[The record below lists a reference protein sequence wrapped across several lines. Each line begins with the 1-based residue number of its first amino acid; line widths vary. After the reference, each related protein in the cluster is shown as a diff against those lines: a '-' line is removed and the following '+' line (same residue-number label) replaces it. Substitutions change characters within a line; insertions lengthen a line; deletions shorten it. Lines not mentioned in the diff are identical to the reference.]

1 MEGIIA
7 AEMIFG
13 LNHFAQG
20 RMVLTMNRSATESFL
35 DPRRWRILAVLAVA
49 QFMVVLDATIVNVAL
64 PSIRADLGFDA
75 TDLQWVVNAYTLLFG
90 GFLLLGGRLG
100 DLLGRRRVFLTG
112 LGLFA
117 VASLAGGF
125 ATSQDLLVGARAVQG
140 FGAALMSPAA
150 LALVVTTFPA
160 GRERATA
167 MGIWASL
174 AGLGGTVGVVAGG
187 ILVDAVGWE
196 WVFFVNVPVAIAVV
210 PFVLRLVRESREEVV
225 GRRTYDVAGAVT
237 ATLGLMTLV
246 YAVIGTDQHGWVS
259 ARTLGLV
266 AGSVALLG
274 TFVAI
279 ESRSSAPLVPL
290 RLFANRGVSTGNVAQ
305 LLNGAAFIGMFFLL
319 ALAMQSV
326 LGMSAIET
334 GIAFVPMGV
343 TAIAGATLAPVVVAR
358 YGTRVTFAIGALL
371 GFLSLG
377 FLSQMDA
384 SVSYAAHVL
393 PAIMVYGFAIPFM
406 GVPNTIAAIRD
417 VPAARAGTASG
428 LVNASFQVGGA
439 IGVAAVTALAT
450 SHTTALLAGGSSQAE
465 ALAAGY
471 ARGFAATAI
480 VAGLALV
487 LALVASP
494 SLRVDA
500 EETIEAEADMVAV
513 PA

>member
-1 MEGIIA
+1 
-7 AEMIFG
+7 
-13 LNHFAQG
+13 
-20 RMVLTMNRSATESFL
+20 MNRSTAESFP
-35 DPRRWRILAVLAVA
+35 DPRRWFILAVLAVA

-75 TDLQWVVNAYTLLFG
+75 TSLQWVVNAYTLLFG
-90 GFLLLGGRLG
+90 GFLLLGGRAG

-117 VASLAGGF
+117 AASLAGGF
-125 ATSQDLLVGARAVQG
+125 ATSQGLLVGARAVQG

-150 LALVVTTFPA
+150 LALVVTTFPP

-187 ILVDAVGWE
+187 LLVDAVGWE
-196 WVFFVNVPVAIAVV
+196 WIFFVNVPIAAAVV
-210 PFVLRLVRESREEVV
+210 PFVLRLVRESREEVRK
-225 GRRTYDVAGAVT
+225 RRTYDVAGAVT
-237 ATLGLMTLV
+237 ATAGLMALV
-246 YAVIGTDQHGWVS
+246 YAVIGTDEHGWGS
-259 ARTLGLV
+259 ARTIGVLV
-266 AGSVALLG
+266 ASAVLLAA
-274 TFVAI
+274 FVAI

-305 LLNGAAFIGMFFLL
+305 ILNGGAFIGMFFLL

-334 GIAFVPMGV
+334 GVAFVPMGV
-343 TAIAGATLAPVVVAR
+343 TAIAGAMLAPVSVAR
-358 YGTRVTFAIGALL
+358 LGTRTTFAIGAAL
-371 GFLSLG
+371 GVVSLSYLAR
-377 FLSQMDA
+377 LDA
-384 SVSYAAHVL
+384 GATYAADVL
-393 PAIMVYGFAIPFM
+393 PAILVYGFAIPFV

-439 IGVAAVTALAT
+439 IGIAAVTALAT
-450 SHTTALLAGGSSQAE
+450 AHTTSLAAGGAGRME
-465 ALAAGY
+465 ALAGGY
-471 ARGFAATAI
+471 ARGFLATAVI
-480 VAGLALV
+480 AGLGLL
-487 LALVASP
+487 LALLATP
-494 SLRVDA
+494 QLRV
-500 EETIEAEADMVAV
+500 EADADAVAV

>member
-1 MEGIIA
+1 
-7 AEMIFG
+7 
-13 LNHFAQG
+13 
-20 RMVLTMNRSATESFL
+20 MNRSATESFL

-75 TDLQWVVNAYTLLFG
+75 TNLQWVVNAYTLLFG

-117 VASLAGGF
+117 VASLAGGL

-210 PFVLRLVRESREEVV
+210 PFILRLVARVARG
-225 GRRTYDVAGAVT
+225 GRRTPHVRRRRRGDRD
-237 ATLGLMTLV
+237 LGLMALV
-246 YAVIGTDQHGWVS
+246 YAVIGTDQHGWGS
-259 ARTLGLV
+259 ARTLGLI
-266 AGSVALLG
+266 AGSVALLA

-290 RLFANRGVSTGNVAQ
+290 RLFANRGVSTGNVA
-305 LLNGAAFIGMFFLL
+305 
-319 ALAMQSV
+319 SC
-326 LGMSAIET
+326 
-334 GIAFVPMGV
+334 
-343 TAIAGATLAPVVVAR
+343 
-358 YGTRVTFAIGALL
+358 
-371 GFLSLG
+371 
-377 FLSQMDA
+377 
-384 SVSYAAHVL
+384 
-393 PAIMVYGFAIPFM
+393 
-406 GVPNTIAAIRD
+406 
-417 VPAARAGTASG
+417 
-428 LVNASFQVGGA
+428 
-439 IGVAAVTALAT
+439 
-450 SHTTALLAGGSSQAE
+450 
-465 ALAAGY
+465 
-471 ARGFAATAI
+471 
-480 VAGLALV
+480 
-487 LALVASP
+487 
-494 SLRVDA
+494 
-500 EETIEAEADMVAV
+500 
-513 PA
+513 

>member
-1 MEGIIA
+1 
-7 AEMIFG
+7 
-13 LNHFAQG
+13 
-20 RMVLTMNRSATESFL
+20 MNRSATESFL
-35 DPRRWRILAVLAVA
+35 DPRRWHILAVLAVA

-117 VASLAGGF
+117 TASLAGGL
-125 ATSQDLLVGARAVQG
+125 ASSQDLLIGARAVQG

-187 ILVDAVGWE
+187 VLVQAVGWE

-210 PFVLRLVRESREEVV
+210 PFVLRLVRESREQVT
-225 GRRTYDVAGAVT
+225 GRRTYDVAGAIT
-237 ATLGLMTLV
+237 ATAGLMALV
-246 YAVIGTDQHGWVS
+246 YAVIGTDQHGWTS

-266 AGSVALLG
+266 GLSVALLAS
-274 TFVAI
+274 FVAI

-290 RLFANRGVSTGNVAQ
+290 RLFANRGVSTGNVGQ
-305 LLNGAAFIGMFFLL
+305 LLNGAAFVGMFFLL

-334 GIAFVPMGV
+334 GVAFVPMGI
-343 TAIAGATLAPVVVAR
+343 TAIAGATLAPIVAGR
-358 YGTRVTFAIGALL
+358 FGTRATILTGTILATA
-371 GFLSLG
+371 SLA

-384 SVSYAAHVL
+384 SVTYAGHVL

-406 GVPNTIAAIRD
+406 AVPNTIAAIRD
-417 VPAARAGTASG
+417 VAADRAGTASG

-439 IGVAAVTALAT
+439 IGVAAVTAIAT
-450 SHTTALLAGGSSQAE
+450 AHTTALVAGGATQME
-465 ALAAGY
+465 ALASGY
-471 ARGFAATAI
+471 GRGFAATAI
-480 VAGLALV
+480 VAAAALV
-487 LALVASP
+487 LAIVATP
-494 SLRVDA
+494 SLRVEP
-500 EETIEAEADMVAV
+500 EEGIEAEAADAIAV

>member
-1 MEGIIA
+1 M
-7 AEMIFG
+7 
-13 LNHFAQG
+13 
-20 RMVLTMNRSATESFL
+20 
-35 DPRRWRILAVLAVA
+35 LAVA

-64 PSIRADLGFDA
+64 PSIRTDLGFDA
-75 TDLQWVVNAYTLLFG
+75 TSLQWVVNAYTLLFG
-90 GFLLLGGRLG
+90 GFLLLGGRLA

-125 ATSQDLLVGARAVQG
+125 ATSQDLLIGARALQG

-150 LALVVTTFPA
+150 LALVITAFPP

-187 ILVDAVGWE
+187 VLVDAVGWE
-196 WVFFVNVPVAIAVV
+196 WVFFVNVPIAVAV
-210 PFVLRLVRESREEVV
+210 LPFVARLVRESREEVV

-237 ATLGLMTLV
+237 ATAGLLALV
-246 YAVIGTDQHGWVS
+246 YAVIGTDQYGWGS
-259 ARTLGLV
+259 ARTLGLF
-266 AGSVALLG
+266 AGSVALLAA
-274 TFVAI
+274 FVAI

-290 RLFANRGVSTGNVAQ
+290 RLFSNRGVSTGNVAQ
-305 LLNGAAFIGMFFLL
+305 ILNGGAFIGMFFIL

-334 GIAFVPMGV
+334 GIAFVPMGI
-343 TAIAGATLAPVVVAR
+343 TAIAGATLAPMAVAR
-358 YGTRVTFAIGALL
+358 IGTRVTFAIGAALAVV
-371 GFLSLG
+371 SLAY
-377 FLSQMDA
+377 LSQLDGGA
-384 SVSYAAHVL
+384 TYAADIL
-393 PAIMVYGFAIPFM
+393 PAILLYGFAIPFI

-417 VPAARAGTASG
+417 VPAERAGTASG
-428 LVNASFQVGGA
+428 LVNASFQIGGA

-450 SHTTALLAGGSSQAE
+450 ARTSDLVAGGSAQLD
-465 ALAAGY
+465 ALAGGY
-471 ARGFAATAI
+471 ARGFLATAVI
-480 VAGLALV
+480 AGLGLV
-487 LALVASP
+487 LALVATP

-500 EETIEAEADMVAV
+500 DAVAV